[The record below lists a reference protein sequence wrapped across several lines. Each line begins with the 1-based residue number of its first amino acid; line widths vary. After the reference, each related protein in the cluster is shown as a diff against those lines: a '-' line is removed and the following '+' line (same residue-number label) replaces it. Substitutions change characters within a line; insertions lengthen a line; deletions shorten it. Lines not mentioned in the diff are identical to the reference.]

1 MKNRLET
8 LIDTGSAAIFGAS
21 ACWCTAMLLPA
32 AGAIAPVAVGGAGVI
47 SVLALMKKVGTK
59 DGHRVPAFEL
69 APLPDM
75 PEAEELVLAHDAAIA
90 DELMLD
96 ETVGDEELLLEAQA
110 PNSVAEAH
118 ARLASAFDALAPLAQ
133 DDEGDDDA
141 ADAALDLVDPLPP
154 ADDRVVALF
163 GGERASAHPGELKA
177 RIDAH
182 LAAQGGAGD
191 GAAMPPDASD
201 ALARAL
207 GRLPGPRS

>member
-1 MKNRLET
+1 MTNRLET

-32 AGAIAPVAVGGAGVI
+32 AGAIAPVAAGGAGAI
-47 SVLALMKKVGTK
+47 SVLALMKKVGGK
-59 DGHRVPAFEL
+59 SAFRAPAFEL

-75 PEAEELVLAHDAAIA
+75 PEADELLLAHDAAIA

-96 ETVGDEELLLEAQA
+96 ETVGDELLLDAPA

-118 ARLASAFDALAPLAQ
+118 ARLASAFDALAPLVEDEAR
-133 DDEGDDDA
+133 DDEEGA
-141 ADAALDLVDPLPP
+141 GVELDLTDPLPP

-182 LAAQGGAGD
+182 LAAQGGASD
-191 GAAMPPDASD
+191 VAAMPPDASD

-207 GRLPGPRS
+207 GRLPGPKS